1 MAELYQNVKEE
12 LIPVFL
18 RFFQE
23 IEREGT
29 LMNSFYKASISLIT
43 KPNKDAAK
51 KKRITP
57 QYLYEYRHKNSQQNP
72 GKLNSITHQ
81 KDHTL

>member
-51 KKRITP
+51 KKENYTP
-57 QYLYEYRHKNSQQNP
+57 ISL
-72 GKLNSITHQ
+72 
-81 KDHTL
+81 